1 MYVDIIIHRCLCHGT
16 VLSHARQYQN
26 AQFEIFLFSI
36 IEYSCS
42 YSLLLCFLFHYFL
55 ASLGIIVDDEPV
67 ARKGMKTLVEQIPQ
81 LVLTDSFNNAL
92 AASAFMN
99 EHTVDLVFLDI
110 QMPGI
115 TGLEFAQSI
124 PKDTLVIFTTAYAEY
139 ALDSYDVGAIDYL
152 VKPIEMNRFLKA
164 VNKAVA
170 YHKLLLPETLERV
183 EEIQEEYI
191 FIKSERRYFR
201 INFGDILFIEGLKD
215 YSILQLE
222 DQRVVTKINLKNIH
236 EQLPGRQFLR
246 VNKSYIVNVSRID
259 SFDTNDIFIK
269 SYEIAIGGSY
279 KKLFFEEFVMKNL
292 PKE

>member
-1 MYVDIIIHRCLCHGT
+1 MNC
-16 VLSHARQYQN
+16 
-26 AQFEIFLFSI
+26 
-36 IEYSCS
+36 
-42 YSLLLCFLFHYFL
+42 
-55 ASLGIIVDDEPV
+55 IIVDDEPV
-67 ARKGMKTLVEQIPQ
+67 ARKGMKSLVEQIPQ
-81 LVLTDSFNNAL
+81 LVLTGSFNNAI

-139 ALDSYDVGAIDYL
+139 ALDSYDVSAIDYL
-152 VKPIEMNRFLKA
+152 VKPIEMSRFLKA
-164 VNKAVA
+164 VNKAVV
-170 YHKLLLPETLERV
+170 YHKLLLSETPERV
-183 EEIQEEYI
+183 EGIQEEYI
-191 FIKSERRYFR
+191 FIKSERRYFK

-222 DQRVVTKINLKNIH
+222 DQRVVTKMNLKNIH
-236 EQLPGRQFLR
+236 EQLPGKQFLR

-279 KKLFFEEFVMKNL
+279 KQFFFDEFVMKNL